1 MEDNWEPPLRINVSY
16 DAPVQILFKQIKN
29 HDIEVQIAVAAN
41 LNGTKREELFD
52 IILTTINDPMLKKNV
67 EIVKDRIETAC
78 SIIPGYTLNE
88 VEHYKDIFVNDFSG
102 IIHSSNIEDHI
113 NDKIRELQF
122 RHDRLL
128 MDMKDG
134 IRDGAPYTFLE
145 DRQLNQ
151 DDIIET
157 LRYKS
162 YLENLLIL
170 FDPNSKSIASIT
182 EIQSVTDIDNSI
194 SARAIGRFC
203 TLVYESGL
211 RKKGNKSIIS
221 FCKEVCEAYKIE
233 YSDNVRQWFD
243 KRSGGRYDDEV
254 KSLILPRILPSAA
267 KKINRYLDKKNP
279 PNQKLYA

>member
-16 DAPVQILFKQIKN
+16 DAPVQILYKQIKK
-29 HDIEVQIAVAAN
+29 HDIEIQIAVAAN
-41 LNGTKREELFD
+41 LNGTKRAELFD

-67 EIVKDRIETAC
+67 EIVKARIEKAC

-102 IIHSSNIEDHI
+102 VIHSPKIEEYI
-113 NDKIRELQF
+113 KDKLRELQF
-122 RHDRLL
+122 RHDRLQ

-182 EIQSVTDIDNSI
+182 EIQSVTDIDYSI

-243 KRSGGRYDDEV
+243 KRSGSRYDDEV

>member
-16 DAPVQILFKQIKN
+16 DAPVQILFKQIKK

-41 LNGTKREELFD
+41 LNGTKRVELFD

-67 EIVKDRIETAC
+67 EIVKDRIEKAC

-88 VEHYKDIFVNDFSG
+88 VEHYKDIFANDFSG
-102 IIHSSNIEDHI
+102 VIHSTNIEDYI
-113 NDKIRELQF
+113 NDKLRDLQF
-122 RHDRLL
+122 RHDRLQ
-128 MDMKDG
+128 MDLKEG

-157 LRYKS
+157 IRYKS

-170 FDPNSKSIASIT
+170 FDPNSKPISSIT
-182 EIQSVTDIDNSI
+182 EIQSVNEIDNTI
-194 SARAIGRFC
+194 SARAIGQFC
-203 TLVYESGL
+203 TLVHESGL
-211 RKKGNKSIIS
+211 SKRGNKTIIS
-221 FCKEVCEAYKIE
+221 FCKEVCEAYKID
-233 YSDNVRQWFD
+233 YSDNVRQWFN
-243 KRSGGRYDDEV
+243 KRSGSNYDNEV
-254 KSLILPRILPSAA
+254 KTLILPKILPSAA